1 MANDKTYDRHINIW
15 INGKEVKNDVASIKK
30 EMYQLINAQ
39 SRMTIGSKEYV
50 AAGEEIKRLK
60 GILGD
65 HNASLRQTQSVW
77 GKVKDTAAG
86 TMLKLTA
93 LTGVIFGAVKTIK
106 SLASTTEGLGDRI
119 SFFMGGAKEMF
130 WELQRSVA
138 TLNFSNL
145 INGLTEAWKR
155 GKLLNEELDRLADE
169 RAYSD
174 YIISSLSRE
183 SRKLEEV
190 TKNTQLEITVRA
202 DAARKREEIEN
213 KIYNRT
219 VQLASKNFEIEKQAW
234 TGRNKIAAE
243 EAIKLYETVE
253 NLSKDVSDRLAKAF
267 EYQTG
272 LFGKQRGAEMIKSG
286 QAMAGQLQ
294 GIPKEV
300 ISSYADYFLLLEHG
314 EADVLPKL
322 FNAFKT
328 YEEAVETAQERMN
341 TFVRESSRIFV
352 KEEKTVNVTGD
363 TSNLETAV
371 AGAMMSAEY
380 NPSDFAM
387 VGAEIDAYLEHEKQV
402 NDQRQKDYEETQD
415 AIYQSIVDSAD
426 EALEEMKRNREE
438 EMRMLQDNLS
448 AYSQYGEQ
456 IGGILGQAMTN
467 TTLTARD
474 VAKELLRIAF
484 QELKRRADLY
494 IAEMSIKNIALYG
507 ILAGGIKSAR
517 QALFIR
523 GALAAAEQL
532 SLGMFSSGGY
542 TGAGGKYDPRGIV
555 HAGEWV
561 ANKDM
566 VSSPMTGPIIRAL
579 EGYRQNAA
587 PGFADGGYT
596 SSAGSQ
602 ASDIYGPEDIFSKL
616 NRNIEATNRN
626 VMLNNELLSKLDK
639 DGVKNKWTYKDIDN
653 LREGITRIEDIED

>member
-77 GKVKDTAAG
+77 GKIKDTAAG
-86 TMLKLTA
+86 TLLKLTA
-93 LTGVIFGAVKTIK
+93 LSGVIFGAVKTIK

-119 SFFMGGAKEMF
+119 SFFVGGAKEMF

-190 TKNTQLEITVRA
+190 TKNTWLEISVRA
-202 DAARKREEIEN
+202 EAARKREDIEK
-213 KIYNRT
+213 KIYDRS
-219 VQLASKNFEIEKQAW
+219 VQLASKNFELEKQTW
-234 TGRNKIAAE
+234 SGRNKIAAE

-272 LFGKQRGAEMIKSG
+272 LFGKQRGAQMIKSG

-341 TFVRESSRIFV
+341 TFVRESGRIFA
-352 KEEKTVNVTGD
+352 KEEKTIAVSGD
-363 TSNLETAV
+363 MSGLETAV
-371 AGAMMSAEY
+371 AGALMSPQY
-380 NPSDFAM
+380 VPSDM
-387 VGAEIDAYLEHEKQV
+387 EQVKAELDAYLKHEQYI
-402 NDQRQKDYEETQD
+402 NDLRQKDHEVTQD
-415 AIYQSIVDSAD
+415 AIYKSVVDSAD
-426 EALEEMKRNREE
+426 EALEEMKNNREE
-438 EMRMLQDNLS
+438 EMRMLQDNMR
-448 AYSQYGEQ
+448 AYEEYGEH
-456 IGGILGQAMTN
+456 IGSILGQTMYDSTI
-467 TTLTARD
+467 TAKD
-474 VAKELLRIAF
+474 VAKELIKIAF

-494 IAEMSIKNIALYG
+494 IAEMSIKNVALYG
-507 ILAGGIKSAR
+507 MLAGGIKSAR
-517 QALFIR
+517 QAAFIK
-523 GALAAAEQL
+523 GTLAAAEQMT
-532 SLGMFSSGGY
+532 LGLLYTGGY
-542 TGAGGKYDPRGIV
+542 TGSGGKYVPTGIV

-566 VSSPMTGPIIRAL
+566 VASPVTGPIIQAL
-579 EGYRQNAA
+579 EGYRQKSIPGYAA
-587 PGFADGGYT
+587 GG
-596 SSAGSQ
+596 
-602 ASDIYGPEDIFSKL
+602 
-616 NRNIEATNRN
+616 NIEDQESTNRN
-626 VMLNNELLSKLDK
+626 TTIISTNDNISQLLKDIRSFLSYLINN
-639 DGVKNKWTYKDIDN
+639 GVKNIWSYKDIDS
-653 LREGITRIEDIED
+653 LRQGIDRLEDIEDTVS